1 MAEEGTI
8 RAKGVGKDAK
18 RHDLDAGRSP
28 AGTPGLSNSS
38 LQYGDVS
45 KFEKGQQAV
54 ENTQRRQTAAPVTP
68 GPTAPGVGAVEV
80 APDPV
85 QFARTKLAGSAA
97 EGFADRRLRTT
108 DRKNWIPFMKRLASD
123 PTASG
128 ILQRAYIDR
137 IGRELRT
144 PLGGQ
149 PQVLRQRDM
158 DSRLREFNE
167 R

>member
-1 MAEEGTI
+1 MEEKTI
-8 RAKGVGKDAK
+8 RPKGVGKDAK
-18 RHDLDAGRSP
+18 RHDLDAVRSP

-45 KFEKGQQAV
+45 KLERGQQLI
-54 ENTQRRQTAAPVTP
+54 ENTQPRQTSAPVAP
-68 GPTAPGVGAVEV
+68 APVDPGVQGVEV

-85 QFARTKLAGSAA
+85 SFAKQKLAGSAA

-108 DRKNWIPFMKRLASD
+108 DRKGWLPFMKRLASD

-128 ILQRAYIDR
+128 ILQRAYIER

-144 PLGGQ
+144 PTGGQ
-149 PQVLRQRDM
+149 AQVLRQRDM